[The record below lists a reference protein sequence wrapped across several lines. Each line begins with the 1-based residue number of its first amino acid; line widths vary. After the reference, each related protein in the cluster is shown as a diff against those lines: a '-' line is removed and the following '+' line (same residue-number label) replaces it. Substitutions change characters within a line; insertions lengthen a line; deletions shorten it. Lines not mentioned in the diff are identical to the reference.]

1 MSPDGSDMACAE
13 SSTARH
19 PRHPGEVALLEPSP
33 KAGVPVMPDPNLT
46 IKETYTPC
54 RCVTDTPTPDQACG
68 WCQGTGFRCSKRV
81 VRTLSPS
88 EQGAYMQVKALID
101 VVRKGIGTLSDAAD
115 LFERSGHHR
124 EAAQTRAAAQAMR
137 EAAGVTEEE
146 G

>member
-1 MSPDGSDMACAE
+1 
-13 SSTARH
+13 
-19 PRHPGEVALLEPSP
+19 
-33 KAGVPVMPDPNLT
+33 MPYPQLT
-46 IKETYTPC
+46 VQETYTPC
-54 RCVTDTPTPDQACG
+54 RCVDERPTPDLACG

-88 EQGAYMQVKALID
+88 EQGAHMQLTALLD

-115 LFERSGHHR
+115 LFERSGHVR

-137 EAAGVTEEE
+137 EAAGLTEEE